1 MARGGDIDPTLPD
14 YPSMVHALDFAAE
27 HVPDRVA
34 MVCEA
39 DRVTFTQYRRAVA
52 GLAHEL
58 RRLGARGERV
68 AIMLNTSIEMAVAC
82 LGGMAAGAQIAP
94 LNPAYTEHELNPL
107 LRDADPTVIVCEPS
121 LAARARALGAGHGIG
136 HVVVLG
142 EGGIPLSHWTED
154 AGLALPDDLPGPDD
168 LSAMFFTGGTTGVPK
183 GADHTH
189 AMMLSHCR
197 QTASQWPMRFDRES
211 ILSVAP
217 MFHIWGHHFANLMP
231 LYLRATLVAV
241 PRYKPAVVLDAFE
254 RHAITVFAGG
264 PSAIYVGLLGDP
276 AAETTDFSALR
287 HCLAG
292 GAPCSEELLR
302 AWERRTGCPILE
314 AYGMSEG
321 APVSGNPIDGV
332 RKWQSVGPLAPLT
345 EADIVDLETGT
356 TVLPAYER
364 GEIRVRGPQFTRGYH
379 GRPDETAIANRDG
392 WFYTGDIGYLDDD
405 GYLFIV
411 DRKKEMIIVGG
422 YNVYPREVDEVLHGH
437 PAVHEAAT
445 VGVPDEFLGEVVKA
459 FVALVPGAEA
469 SEDALIAYCADRLV
483 KYKVPVAVAFMA
495 ALPKTGAN
503 KIDKLALK
511 GARS

>member
-254 RHAITVFAGG
+254 GHAITVFAGG
-264 PSAIYVGLLGDP
+264 PSAIYVGL
-276 AAETTDFSALR
+276 S
-287 HCLAG
+287 
-292 GAPCSEELLR
+292 
-302 AWERRTGCPILE
+302 ERR
-314 AYGMSEG
+314 
-321 APVSGNPIDGV
+321 
-332 RKWQSVGPLAPLT
+332 Q
-345 EADIVDLETGT
+345 
-356 TVLPAYER
+356 
-364 GEIRVRGPQFTRGYH
+364 
-379 GRPDETAIANRDG
+379 RPHRQPFAHA
-392 WFYTGDIGYLDDD
+392 
-405 GYLFIV
+405 V
-411 DRKKEMIIVGG
+411 DR
-422 YNVYPREVDEVLHGH
+422 
-437 PAVHEAAT
+437 
-445 VGVPDEFLGEVVKA
+445 
-459 FVALVPGAEA
+459 VA
-469 SEDALIAYCADRLV
+469 ADRRAFGH
-483 KYKVPVAVAFMA
+483 AVGLENRA
-495 ALPKTGAN
+495 AG
-503 KIDKLALK
+503 
-511 GARS
+511 